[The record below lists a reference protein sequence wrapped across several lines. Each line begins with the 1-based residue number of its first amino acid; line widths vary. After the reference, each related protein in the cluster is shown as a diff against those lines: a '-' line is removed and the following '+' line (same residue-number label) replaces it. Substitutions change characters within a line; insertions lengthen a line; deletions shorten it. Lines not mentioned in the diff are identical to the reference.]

1 MQTVGLNVGND
12 VVKRR
17 RVVPK
22 LGTTKQVKLS
32 NPQTPLPLEIR
43 PA

>member
-1 MQTVGLNVGND
+1 MQTVRLNVGDD

-22 LGTTKQVKLS
+22 LGTTKVKLS